1 MCGEAG
7 CGAVVPA
14 ERHDLVRPDWASPQA
29 QQEVVAGDQ
38 RQIHDLSGSSEKP
51 VRWVAVR
58 QWQLLGR
65 QHDLV
70 GERHL
75 PLLRIKN
82 SL

>member
-1 MCGEAG
+1 
-7 CGAVVPA
+7 
-14 ERHDLVRPDWASPQA
+14 
-29 QQEVVAGDQ
+29 
-38 RQIHDLSGSSEKP
+38 
-51 VRWVAVR
+51 VR

-75 PLLRIKN
+75 SLLRIKN